1 LKTGMPYAD
10 LITPLLSTIG
20 VLAAIQARNTTG
32 RGQRIDLSMLDA
44 TIFSMIP
51 RDAYYFAT
59 GETPG
64 RIGNAHW
71 QIVPYNTYRTSDD
84 RHVMVIAHTDK
95 FWRVLASAVDAHELL
110 ADERLKTKDGRLAH
124 RDIVDAGLSQAFAK
138 QPLVYWNEKLL
149 EAQAMFSPVLNFQEV
164 FEDPRV
170 QKDLVVELD
179 HPNAGKFKVVTNP
192 IRLSDT
198 PTSISRPPPTL
209 GQHTDEVLREFGLV
223 SQVSQDA
230 AALGTE

>member
-1 LKTGMPYAD
+1 MELGK
-10 LITPLLSTIG
+10 LIAREMNVGVMLVEHRLELLSAIADRVV
-20 VLAAIQARNTTG
+20 VL
-32 RGQRIDLSMLDA
+32 DLGKL
-44 TIFSMIP
+44 
-51 RDAYYFAT
+51 
-59 GETPG
+59 
-64 RIGNAHW
+64 
-71 QIVPYNTYRTSDD
+71 
-84 RHVMVIAHTDK
+84 IAEGDP
-95 FWRVLASAVDAHELL
+95 
-110 ADERLKTKDGRLAH
+110 ER
-124 RDIVDAGLSQAFAK
+124 
-138 QPLVYWNEKLL
+138 
-149 EAQAMFSPVLNFQEV
+149 V

-223 SQVSQDA
+223 SQDA